1 MLWRTFNWYISG
13 RSLCLLKGVRFYTE
27 LIDAIISRVQHTGR
41 SIIPRNVENMGKE
54 RGGGGWKRMERIH

>member
-27 LIDAIISRVQHTGR
+27 LIDEIISQVQHTGH
-41 SIIPRNVENMGKE
+41 SIIPQNIENMGMG
-54 RGGGGWKRMERIH
+54 RGVGG

>member
-27 LIDAIISRVQHTGR
+27 LIDAIMSRVQHTGR
-41 SIIPRNVENMGKE
+41 SIIPQNVNRGKGS
-54 RGGGGWKRMERIH
+54 RGGAK